1 MFEVNCDCRSDGSF
15 DSEAFL
21 QNASSGVFTVH
32 ASLNTSWQVRTEY
45 EHRVHYNEDLSSEL
59 LV

>member
-1 MFEVNCDCRSDGSF
+1 
-15 DSEAFL
+15 
-21 QNASSGVFTVH
+21 VFTVH

-59 LV
+59 LLWISRTKTALGGTS